1 MSVKLNGLE
10 FIDNSNNCAENLFG
24 DGLHLNDDSRVILAN
39 ILARETKNFA
49 VALVRIIFYVKQL
62 SITTMKSLPIS
73 QIVLK

>member
-1 MSVKLNGLE
+1 M
-10 FIDNSNNCAENLFG
+10 DWNLLITVIIVQKICLG

-73 QIVLK
+73 QTVLK